1 MIIIRKVKEEFGFLS
16 NMSPH
21 PVVHQGKEWRTTE
34 ALFQSLRFDDLEI
47 IEAIRAER
55 SPMGAKMK
63 AKAHKEQMTLP
74 NLGEQDLNNMRM
86 CLRLKVQQHP
96 KILKDLLDTG
106 DEIIVEDC
114 TKRQHGTGLFWG
126 AAISD
131 TGELTGENWLGK
143 LWMELRREHILS

>member
-96 KILKDLLDTG
+96 EILKDLLDTG

-114 TKRQHGTGLFWG
+114 TKRQHGTGLF
-126 AAISD
+126 
-131 TGELTGENWLGK
+131 
-143 LWMELRREHILS
+143 